1 MDFKVEP
8 DHIAGFGKMVG
19 RAADNMRSAM
29 SYIDK
34 NTEIGGSV
42 SSFVWDAIGGSHE
55 QTVTDAK
62 ATIKGFTEVLDA
74 SQRELASSARYYR
87 ETDQREA
94 SKLDQTYRMPGSAR
108 EWDESEADISMVDP
122 SDFSDTASP
131 TDHLKSTDVDEN
143 YFQEWGGEFMLNP
156 VSKLGGSLLDFGSPT
171 GIVAEGLKFAGIV
184 DIFDKPVQWLG
195 GDWEGYLKASEAWGN
210 LGSFC
215 EGVAENIQWGN
226 RTLDE
231 SWHGNAA
238 ETAWRYFHEIGEKL
252 RKAAESFKSLKEHYA
267 QIGRTVYAAA
277 ELVKGIIVTGCDYA
291 VQIILFN
298 IAAAAALAS
307 VYGSAAAPALEALA
321 MQRVLAALAKYTEL
335 LMVLEKVATGVHAIT
350 GTLLATSAG
359 LFSQV
364 KDFPRP
370 GSGYNHQAV

>member
-1 MDFKVEP
+1 MNFKVEP
-8 DHIAGFGKMVG
+8 DYIAGFGKLVE
-19 RAADNMRSAM
+19 RAADDMRSAA
-29 SYIDK
+29 SYLDK
-34 NTEIGGSV
+34 NTQVEGSI
-42 SSFVWDAIGGSHE
+42 SSFVWDAIGGSHD

-87 ETDQREA
+87 ETDHKEA
-94 SKLDQTYRMPGSAR
+94 AKLDQTYHSPSTAR
-108 EWDESEADISMVDP
+108 EWDESESDIGTVNP
-122 SDFSDTASP
+122 SNFSDVSSP
-131 TDHLKSTDVDEN
+131 TDALKATDVDQN

-171 GIVAEGLKFAGIV
+171 GIVAEGLKFAGII
-184 DIFDKPVQWLG
+184 DIFDKPVQWLS
-195 GDWEGYLKASEAWGN
+195 GDWEGYMKSSEAWGN
-210 LGSFC
+210 LATFC
-215 EGVAENIQWGN
+215 EEVAENILWGN

-231 SWHGNAA
+231 TWNGNAA
-238 ETAWRYFHEIGEKL
+238 ETAWRYFHEISQKL
-252 RKAAESFKSLKEHYA
+252 RNAAEAFKSLQGQYA
-267 QIGRTVYAAA
+267 QIARTVYSAA

-298 IAAAAALAS
+298 VAAAAALAS

-321 MQRVLAALAKYTEL
+321 MQRVIAAMAKYTEL
-335 LMVLEKVATGVHAIT
+335 LEILEKVATGVHAIT
-350 GTLLATSAG
+350 GAVFAASAG

-370 GSGYNHQAV
+370 GSGYNNQAV